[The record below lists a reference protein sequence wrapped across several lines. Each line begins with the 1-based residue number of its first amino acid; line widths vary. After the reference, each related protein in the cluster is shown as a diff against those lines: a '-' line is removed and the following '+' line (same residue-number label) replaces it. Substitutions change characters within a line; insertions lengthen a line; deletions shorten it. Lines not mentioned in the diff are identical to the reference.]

1 MSSNILLQ
9 GKVQMLEQLKDC
21 IVLYHG
27 SYCEVKEPDLQKCAR
42 FKDFGQGF
50 YLTTD
55 RNQAFSFAKIS
66 TQRMI
71 ENKILPSNRNYGI
84 VSSFIYRE
92 NEFCNIKY
100 FETADIEWLHCIV
113 AHRKIGA
120 FANVVEQYRDF
131 DIVAG
136 KVANDATNST
146 IVNYMARAFGP
157 VGSATADS
165 ICIGLL
171 LPERL
176 KNQYCFR
183 TAKAIRNLVFKG
195 CEKVWM

>member
-1 MSSNILLQ
+1 
-9 GKVQMLEQLKDC
+9 MLDFLKDG

-27 SYCEVKEPDLQKCAR
+27 SFCEVQEPDLKKCSK
-42 FKDFGQGF
+42 FKDFGLGF

-71 ENKILPSNRNYGI
+71 ENGKIPANRNYGI
-84 VSSFIYRE
+84 VSSFIYSE
-92 NEFCNIKY
+92 KESCNIKY
-100 FETADIEWLHCIV
+100 FEKADVEWLHCIV
-113 AHRKIGA
+113 AHRQMGS
-120 FANVVEQYRDF
+120 FANVTEQYRYF
-131 DIVAG
+131 DIIAG
-136 KVANDATNST
+136 KVANDATNSM
-146 IVNYMARAFGP
+146 IVNYMARAYGP
-157 VGSATADS
+157 VGSAKADS

-171 LPERL
+171 LPDRL

-183 TAKAIRNLVFKG
+183 TAKAIGNLAFKG

>member
-1 MSSNILLQ
+1 MFDY
-9 GKVQMLEQLKDC
+9 LKDGV
-21 IVLYHG
+21 VLYHG

-71 ENKILPSNRNYGI
+71 ENEIIPANRNYGF
-84 VSSFIYRE
+84 VSSFIYKE
-92 NEFCNIKY
+92 KEVCKVKY
-100 FETADIEWLHCIV
+100 FETADVGWLHCIV
-113 AHRKIGA
+113 AHRKFGTFDNIA
-120 FANVVEQYRDF
+120 EQYRNF

-157 VGSATADS
+157 VGSTTADS

-171 LPERL
+171 LPDRL

-183 TAKAIRNLVFKG
+183 TEKALKNIVFKE
-195 CEKVWM
+195 CEKSWM

>member
-1 MSSNILLQ
+1 
-9 GKVQMLEQLKDC
+9 MLEPLKDG

-27 SYCEVKEPDLQKCAR
+27 SYCEVVSPDLQKCAR

-55 RNQAFSFAKIS
+55 HNQALSFAKIS

-71 ENKILPSNRNYGI
+71 ESRTIPKDRNYGI
-84 VSSFIYRE
+84 VSAFIYE
-92 NEFCNIKY
+92 DNDPCSMKF
-100 FETADIEWLHCIV
+100 FETADVEWLHCIV
-113 AHRKIGA
+113 AHRKMGA
-120 FANVVEQYRDF
+120 FANIAEQYKSF
-131 DIVAG
+131 DIIGG

-157 VGSATADS
+157 VGSASADS
-165 ICIGLL
+165 ICISLL

-183 TAKAIRNLVFKG
+183 TDRALKNLTFTG
-195 CEKVWM
+195 SEKSWM

>member
-1 MSSNILLQ
+1 MFGNTLLQ
-9 GKVQMLEQLKDC
+9 GKVRMLEQLKDG
-21 IVLYHG
+21 ILLYHG
-27 SYCEVKEPDLQKCAR
+27 SYCEVKEPDLQKCSK

-55 RNQAFSFAKIS
+55 RNQACSFAKIS

-71 ENKILPSNRNYGI
+71 ENRIIPANINYGI

-92 NEFCNIKY
+92 NEFCNVKY
-100 FETADIEWLHCIV
+100 FATADVEWLHCIV
-113 AHRKIGA
+113 AHRKMGV
-120 FANVVEQYRDF
+120 FANVAEQYRDF
-131 DIVAG
+131 DVIAG

-183 TAKAIRNLVFKG
+183 TAKAIGNLAFKG

>member
-1 MSSNILLQ
+1 
-9 GKVQMLEQLKDC
+9 MLEPLKDG

-27 SYCEVKEPDLQKCAR
+27 GYCEVASPDLQKCAR

-55 RNQAFSFAKIS
+55 HNQALSFAKIS

-71 ENKILPSNRNYGI
+71 ENKTFPKNRNYGI
-84 VSSFIYRE
+84 VSAFVYKEKEPCS
-92 NEFCNIKY
+92 IKF
-100 FETADIEWLHCIV
+100 FESADVEWLHCIV
-113 AHRKIGA
+113 AHRKNGA
-120 FANVVEQYRDF
+120 FIDIAEQYKSF
-131 DIVAG
+131 DIIGG

-146 IVNYMARAFGP
+146 IVNYMARAFGA
-157 VGSATADS
+157 VGSDSADA
-165 ICIGLL
+165 ICISLL

-183 TAKAIRNLVFKG
+183 TARALKNLTFTG
-195 CEKVWM
+195 SEKSWM